1 MPTTTRAPSEPATA
15 AATELVDLFRRL
27 RRTMRAMPS
36 DGLTAG
42 QTSVL
47 LRLDKDGASST
58 TVLAIAEGV
67 RSQTMT
73 ATLNALEAQG
83 LIVRKPDPE
92 DGRRQI
98 VTLSRAGKARVRRD
112 RAGRHEWLA
121 RAMDE
126 QLTRSELR
134 TVTEALALLGELVRQ

>member
-1 MPTTTRAPSEPATA
+1 MPTKTSSATA
-15 AATELVDLFRRL
+15 TTAATELIDLFRRL

-36 DGLTAG
+36 DGLTAA
-42 QTSVL
+42 QSSVL

-67 RSQTMT
+67 RSQSMT
-73 ATLNALEAQG
+73 ATLNGLDALG
-83 LIVRKPDPE
+83 LIERRPDPE

-98 VTLSRAGKARVRRD
+98 ITLSRIGKARVGSD
-112 RAGRHEWLA
+112 RQGRHEWLA

-126 QLTRSELR
+126 RLSRAELG
-134 TVTEALALLGELVRQ
+134 TVTQALALLHELVEE

>member
-1 MPTTTRAPSEPATA
+1 MTTTRAPSTSATA
-15 AATELVDLFRRL
+15 AAADLVDLIRRL
-27 RRTMRAMPS
+27 RRTMRAMPG

-58 TVLAIAEGV
+58 TMLAIAEGV
-67 RSQTMT
+67 RSQSMT
-73 ATLNALEAQG
+73 ATLNSLEAQD
-83 LIVRKPDPE
+83 LIARRPDPD

-98 VTLSRAGKARVRRD
+98 VTLSRAGRARVNKD
-112 RAGRHEWLA
+112 REGRHAWLA

-126 QLTRSELR
+126 RFSRTELR
-134 TVTEALALLGELVRQ
+134 TITEALELLGDLVRQ